1 MVKKHVIRG
10 VAVRPSEVY
19 VGKYWVR
26 NSRRDVKR
34 RSKGKK
40 KRYVFIVFRNALMG
54 ITQGES
60 LIPGCL

>member
-19 VGKYWVR
+19 VGKYWAR
-26 NSRRDVKR
+26 NSRRDVKP

-40 KRYVFIVFRNALMG
+40 KRYVFIVF
-54 ITQGES
+54 
-60 LIPGCL
+60 